1 MQILQLFHCMYLSAL
16 ASSMAADDLASKKS
30 SPMSLMSSVVM
41 TLCPEILAEM
51 AAGARS
57 CTANLEFNGMTI

>member
-1 MQILQLFHCMYLSAL
+1 MYLSAL

-41 TLCPEILAEM
+41 VLRPDILAEM
-51 AAGARS
+51 AAGANS
-57 CTANLEFNGMTI
+57 WTANLGLDEKEY